1 MNDRSTSLTIVYERW
16 RPDPLAWIHRFEARA
31 MARELEAAGLRV
43 RLACLD
49 ERAPDASHD
58 ARLLLRV
65 SDGRMLA
72 LTRSLTAAGIDYL
85 GPAADVL
92 ARCYD
97 KYAAIRRLSADGID
111 CPETGLASDALAI
124 APPRILKPR
133 CGSDSIGVRPLGTRH
148 VSARKRTAEFLV
160 QRHIRGSE
168 LTVGAIRDRIGV
180 PLQIELAEGVPYSF
194 TRKYLLRPARSPI
207 ADAALSRRAIAL
219 ARQGVEALGADWAV
233 RVDLIHETATDRLLV
248 LECDAAPMIS
258 AQSAFAASL
267 AAANI
272 SRAEQLQLLLA

>member
-1 MNDRSTSLTIVYERW
+1 MNDRSTGLTIVCEPW
-16 RPDPLAWIHRFEARA
+16 RIDPLVLIHRLEARA
-31 MARELEAAGLRV
+31 MAQELEAAGLRV

-58 ARLLLRV
+58 ERLLLRV

-72 LTRSLTAAGIDYL
+72 LTRSLAAAGIDYL

-111 CPETGLASDALAI
+111 C
-124 APPRILKPR
+124 
-133 CGSDSIGVRPLGTRH
+133 H
-148 VSARKRTAEFLV
+148 
-160 QRHIRGSE
+160 
-168 LTVGAIRDRIGV
+168 
-180 PLQIELAEGVPYSF
+180 
-194 TRKYLLRPARSPI
+194 LLRPARSPI

-233 RVDLIHETATDRLLV
+233 RVDLIHETATERLLV